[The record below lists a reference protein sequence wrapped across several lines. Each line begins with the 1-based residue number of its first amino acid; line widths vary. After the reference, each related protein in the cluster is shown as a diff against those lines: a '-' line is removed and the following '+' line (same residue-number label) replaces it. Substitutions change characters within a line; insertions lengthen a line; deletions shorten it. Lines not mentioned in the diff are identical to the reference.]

1 MSHDRVIA
9 REFTPST
16 KEVSPAPAGLQL
28 PPDLL
33 SQSCKRVGVAAL
45 VFAGLWLTGI
55 LIQLIGRNSF
65 LEADRKSGV

>member
-16 KEVSPAPAGLQL
+16 EEASSAPARVGLQL
-28 PPDLL
+28 PADLL
-33 SQSCKRVGVAAL
+33 AQSCKRVGIAAL

-55 LIQLIGRNSF
+55 LIQ
-65 LEADRKSGV
+65 